1 MEYENDIRTITKTQF
16 FPAVVKMKTEKWRLV
31 QICATS
37 VEGGCEMSYSFC
49 QGYDMRTYRFIAWEG
64 EEVAST
70 TQIFPCAFLQENE
83 AKELFGVNI
92 THIKPDYRDKL
103 YRIDEEAPFKIKE
116 E

>member
-16 FPAVVKMKTEKWRLV
+16 FSAIVKMKTEKWRLV

-64 EEVAST
+64 EEVASI
-70 TQIFPCAFLQENE
+70 TQIFSCAFLQENE